1 MDDSRVIAAGGGGK
15 WKKSRKNPQ
24 PTPTIVPA
32 QEAAPSQPLPEPQP
46 IQQVHQDQLEAML
59 LDDRFGS
66 DQLHQFSQHFDSVRG
81 ESSNAGETHT
91 DHITGQVERI
101 SLSDPVH
108 EVLERA
114 GSTSSQIWSTSSWFN
129 NFSLPQLPVEQ
140 SEECLAL
147 TALKMGLYTLQMREA
162 RLAKERG
169 LIVAQSSAEQHAAA
183 AIASLE
189 AERKTFAEEKQRLD
203 AEVGTLRVQLAASQA
218 KILAAEAARVR
229 FEELPS
235 SIPDGP
241 YEVNVD
247 LSAVRDMF
255 KSSDEFSI
263 IKDEH
268 ARAQIPFAFG
278 AYLKDFPKGAGRLS
292 AGVAL
297 LDKDPEAKR
306 WNDSIVSDL
315 YGKIGQVLLRPF
327 VIQLQNQLGRPVQ
340 ASDLPTDD
348 IIQAQFEKY
357 LRAQQR
363 EADRAAGKEP
373 EPPSDDDE
381 DEDEEGDDM
390 APSQ

>member
-15 WKKSRKNPQ
+15 RKKSRKNPQ

-32 QEAAPSQPLPEPQP
+32 QEAAPSQPLSEPQP

-114 GSTSSQIWSTSSWFN
+114 GSTASQIWSTSSWFN

-162 RLAKERG
+162 RLAKERE
-169 LIVAQSSAEQHAAA
+169 LIVAQSSAEQHAVA

-229 FEELPS
+229 FE
-235 SIPDGP
+235 
-241 YEVNVD
+241 V
-247 LSAVRDMF
+247 
-255 KSSDEFSI
+255 
-263 IKDEH
+263 
-268 ARAQIPFAFG
+268 
-278 AYLKDFPKGAGRLS
+278 
-292 AGVAL
+292 
-297 LDKDPEAKR
+297 
-306 WNDSIVSDL
+306 
-315 YGKIGQVLLRPF
+315 
-327 VIQLQNQLGRPVQ
+327 
-340 ASDLPTDD
+340 
-348 IIQAQFEKY
+348 
-357 LRAQQR
+357 
-363 EADRAAGKEP
+363 
-373 EPPSDDDE
+373 
-381 DEDEEGDDM
+381 
-390 APSQ
+390 